1 MQSADNRSH
10 LAARVRVLQRW
21 LVLPAWYL
29 SVYGTE
35 FTELTGQWGDSTDAT
50 GGCTDPAVRSWGQ
63 TVAYLVGPFAILIE
77 LARRSA
83 ADPLLLSKR
92 HGAGLCARVPTACAL
107 GWGTRALG
115 RGLR

>member
-1 MQSADNRSH
+1 
-10 LAARVRVLQRW
+10 VRVSQRW
-21 LVLPAWYL
+21 LVLLAWYL

-35 FTELTGQWGDSTDAT
+35 FTELTGQWGDSTDEA

-92 HGAGLCARVPTACAL
+92 QGADGLCGALGRWGTSAL
-107 GWGTRALG
+107 GWWGTGAVGHWGTGALG
-115 RGLR
+115 R